1 MERHPVYRA
10 FDAFSHLVPLTCTTK
25 LEATLASPGDR
36 DESSA
41 SADDSATGR
50 AGKKWNRSLPLRA
63 NAAIVGQIICSESEG
78 EPGDEP
84 IGKPTPVISIC
95 PLGDPAK
102 FSIVYDR
109 YSATVARF
117 VAVRVEE
124 SVVEDLLVETF
135 LQAFRS
141 RSRFKPAQ
149 L

>member
-1 MERHPVYRA
+1 M
-10 FDAFSHLVPLTCTTK
+10 D
-25 LEATLASPGDR
+25 
-36 DESSA
+36 
-41 SADDSATGR
+41 
-50 AGKKWNRSLPLRA
+50 
-63 NAAIVGQIICSESEG
+63 QIICSESEG

-84 IGKPTPVISIC
+84 IGEPTPVISIC

-102 FSIVYDR
+102 FSIAYDR